1 MMDITKSREEFEAYI
16 RKNFQYP
23 TLEMEPEDGPCA
35 GEYVD
40 TMREEQFQL
49 WNAAW
54 KASRESIE
62 VKLPQRQSL
71 CASGYGD
78 GYFVSSI
85 SGEGLEYD
93 EVVEALRTAGI
104 RIKGESEKC

>member
-1 MMDITKSREEFEAYI
+1 MDITKSREEFEAYI

-23 TLEMEPEDGPCA
+23 TLEMEPEDGPCT

-62 VKLPQRQSL
+62 VELPAKVTAKDTNWTTPNKMR
-71 CASGYGD
+71 
-78 GYFVSSI
+78 
-85 SGEGLEYD
+85 
-93 EVVEALRTAGI
+93 EALALSLRTAGI
-104 RIKGESEKC
+104 RIKGESDGTK

>member
-1 MMDITKSREEFEAYI
+1 MDTTTSREDFEKHI
-16 RKNFQYP
+16 RENFQYP

-49 WNAAW
+49 WNTAW
-54 KASRESIE
+54 QASRESI
-62 VKLPQRQSL
+62 VVTLPQRQAL

-78 GYFVSSI
+78 GYFVPSN

-93 EVVEALRTAGI
+93 EVVEALRSAGLTV
-104 RIKGESEKC
+104 KGD

>member
-16 RKNFQYP
+16 CKNFQYP
-23 TLEMEPEDGPCA
+23 TLEMEPEDGPCT

-62 VKLPQRQSL
+62 VELPAKVTAKDTNWTTPIKMR
-71 CASGYGD
+71 
-78 GYFVSSI
+78 
-85 SGEGLEYD
+85 
-93 EVVEALRTAGI
+93 EALALSLRTAGI

>member
-1 MMDITKSREEFEAYI
+1 MDMTKSREEFEAYI
-16 RKNFQYP
+16 CKNLQYP
-23 TLEMEPEDGPCA
+23 TLEMEPEDGPCT

-62 VKLPQRQSL
+62 VELPAKVTAKDTNWTTPIKMR
-71 CASGYGD
+71 
-78 GYFVSSI
+78 
-85 SGEGLEYD
+85 
-93 EVVEALRTAGI
+93 EALALSLRTAGI
-104 RIKGESEKC
+104 RIKGESE